1 MLSEDLQQ
9 LEEDLAEKRSKLGNN
24 MPRILKGAEF
34 QKYAEGLKVK
44 AKQYKKLK
52 GELSS
57 VVAEKGILSR
67 TEDILKTRHGDQT
80 EFLAQLEKSRGI
92 SGAASMQDTLE
103 EVSEKTMEVNKAK
116 EISLEEISKT
126 VEQIN
131 NIIKEKKGKLAPLI
145 KELRQVR
152 TDFSQLESEYNEK
165 KSLYES
171 TAAGLDTERDKLH
184 AEVTAYQDEC
194 KREESRYHYLNAMIE
209 STKLIL
215 ERARLED
222 AGKNRVG
229 DANQSYRELYQ
240 SRFIYMCRVS
250 VSACVYM

>member
-1 MLSEDLQQ
+1 MRARVRVRVRVCVCARACASVCVCVWIHVTYLY
-9 LEEDLAEKRSKLGNN
+9 
-24 MPRILKGAEF
+24 ILCVG
-34 QKYAEGLKVK
+34 
-44 AKQYKKLK
+44 
-52 GELSS
+52 
-57 VVAEKGILSR
+57 
-67 TEDILKTRHGDQT
+67 
-80 EFLAQLEKSRGI
+80 
-92 SGAASMQDTLE
+92 TLE
-103 EVSEKTMEVNKAK
+103 EVSEKTMEVNKAT

-126 VEQIN
+126 VEPIN

-152 TDFSQLESEYNEK
+152 TDFSQPESEYNEK

-171 TAAGLDTERDKLH
+171 TAAGLDTERDRLH

-240 SRFIYMCRVS
+240 SRFIYICR
-250 VSACVYM
+250 CLRVYICE